1 MLLTLSVSSSDSIS
15 YFLLIASYF
24 HCVLEAILVTIC
36 TFFVA
41 NQAQTSVD
49 AEKTS

>member
-15 YFLLIASYF
+15 YFLLTTIYF
-24 HCVLEAILVTIC
+24 HCVLEAILVAIY
-36 TFFVA
+36 TFSVVH
-41 NQAQTSVD
+41 QAQTTVD